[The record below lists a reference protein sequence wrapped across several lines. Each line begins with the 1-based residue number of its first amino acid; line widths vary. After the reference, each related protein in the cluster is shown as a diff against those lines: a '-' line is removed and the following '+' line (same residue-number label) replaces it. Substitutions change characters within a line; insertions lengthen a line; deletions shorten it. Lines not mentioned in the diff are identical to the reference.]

1 MAAPTT
7 DELIAALA
15 SRGVSFSL
23 IEATGILCLLDSITE
38 CLELNYPGDE
48 CRQSAILLYAAIL
61 LSTSTSGRYITSQSA
76 PSGASQ
82 SFAYG
87 TKPWSTLYNQMRML
101 DPAGCTGD
109 LVADPNETAKP
120 FFKVV
125 TGSRRCFN

>member
-7 DELIAALA
+7 EELIAAL
-15 SRGVSFSL
+15 SGRGVTMSA

-48 CRQSAILLYAAIL
+48 CRQSAILLYAALL
-61 LSTSTSGRYITSQSA
+61 LSTSTSGRYVTSQSA

-87 TKPWSTLYNQMRML
+87 TKPWSTLYNQMRLL

-109 LVADPNETAKP
+109 LVADPNESAKP

-125 TGSRRCFN
+125 SGSRCRGY

>member
-7 DELIAALA
+7 EELIAAL
-15 SRGVSFSL
+15 SGRGVTMSL
-23 IEATGILCLLDSITE
+23 IEATSVLCLLDSITE

-48 CRQSAILLYAAIL
+48 CRQSAILLYAALL
-61 LSTSTSGRYITSQSA
+61 LSTSTSGRYVTSQSA

-87 TKPWSTLYNQMRML
+87 TKPWSTLYNQMRLL

-109 LVADPNETAKP
+109 LVANPNESAKP

-125 TGSRRCFN
+125 TGSRRCF

>member
-7 DELIAALA
+7 EELIAALLG
-15 SRGVSFSL
+15 RGITMSV
-23 IEATGILCLLDSITE
+23 IEATGVLCLLDSITE

-48 CRQSAILLYAAIL
+48 CRKSAILLYAALL
-61 LSTSTSGRYITSQSA
+61 LSTSTSGRYVTSQSA

-87 TKPWSTLYNQMRML
+87 TKPWSTLYNQMRLL

-109 LVADPNETAKP
+109 LVADPNESGKP

-125 TGSRRCFN
+125 TGSRRCF

>member
-7 DELIAALA
+7 EELISAL
-15 SRGVSFSL
+15 SGRGVTMSV
-23 IEATGILCLLDSITE
+23 IEATGVLCLLDSITE
-38 CLELNYPGDE
+38 CLEINYPGDE
-48 CRQSAILLYAAIL
+48 CRQSAILLYAALL
-61 LSTSTSGRYITSQSA
+61 LSTSTSGRYVTSQSA

-87 TKPWSTLYNQMRML
+87 TKPWSAMYNQMRLL

-125 TGSRRCFN
+125 TGSRRCF

>member
-7 DELIAALA
+7 EELISAL
-15 SRGVSFSL
+15 SGRGVTMSV
-23 IEATGILCLLDSITE
+23 IEATGVLCLLDSITE
-38 CLELNYPGDE
+38 CLEINYRGDE
-48 CRQSAILLYAAIL
+48 CRHGAILLYAALL
-61 LSTSTSGRYITSQSA
+61 LSTSTSGRYVTSQSA

-87 TKPWSTLYNQMRML
+87 TKPWSTLYNQMRLL

-109 LVADPNETAKP
+109 LVSDPNESAKP

-125 TGSRRCFN
+125 TGSRRCF

>member
-7 DELIAALA
+7 EELIAAL
-15 SRGVSFSL
+15 SGRGVTMSV
-23 IEATGILCLLDSITE
+23 IEATGVLCLLDSITD
-38 CLELNYPGDE
+38 CLEVNYPGDE
-48 CRQSAILLYAAIL
+48 CRQSAILLYAALL
-61 LSTSTSGRYITSQSA
+61 LSTSTSGRYVTSQSA

-87 TKPWSTLYNQMRML
+87 TKPWSTLYNQMRLL

-120 FFKVV
+120 FVKVV
-125 TGSRRCFN
+125 TGSPRCF

>member
-7 DELIAALA
+7 EELIAAL
-15 SRGVSFSL
+15 SGRGITMSV
-23 IEATGILCLLDSITE
+23 IEATGVLCLLGSITE

-48 CRQSAILLYAAIL
+48 CRQSAILLYAALL
-61 LSTSTSGRYITSQSA
+61 LSTSTSGRYVTSQSA

-87 TKPWSTLYNQMRML
+87 TKPWSALYNQMRLL
-101 DPAGCTGD
+101 DSAGCTGD
-109 LVADPNETAKP
+109 LVADHNETAKP

-125 TGSRRCFN
+125 TGSRRCF

>member
-7 DELIAALA
+7 EELIAAL
-15 SRGVSFSL
+15 SGRGVTMSV
-23 IEATGILCLLDSITE
+23 IEATGVLCLLDSITE

-48 CRQSAILLYAAIL
+48 CRQSAILLYAAL
-61 LSTSTSGRYITSQSA
+61 LVSTSTSGRYVTSQSA

-87 TKPWSTLYNQMRML
+87 TKPWSALYNQMRLL

-109 LVADPNETAKP
+109 LVADPNESAKP

-125 TGSRRCFN
+125 TGSRRCF